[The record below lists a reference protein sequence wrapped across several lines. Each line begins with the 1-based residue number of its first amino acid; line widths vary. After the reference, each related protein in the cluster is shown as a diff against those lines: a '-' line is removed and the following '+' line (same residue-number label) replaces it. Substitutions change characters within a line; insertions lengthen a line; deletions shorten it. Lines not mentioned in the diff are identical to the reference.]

1 MTRTQVYLDDNAYIQ
16 AQLLAR
22 QMSVPTAALIR
33 KYVNQG
39 IKNDLGKRET
49 VRDSLM
55 RIAKHAYKGKDAPND
70 LSINHDDYLYGDK

>member
-39 IKNDLGKRET
+39 IKGDLNKRET
-49 VRDSLM
+49 ASDSLM
-55 RIAKHAYKGKDAPND
+55 RIAKHSYKGKGPTD
-70 LSINHDDYLYGDK
+70 LSTNHDDYLYGDKP

>member
-39 IKNDLGKRET
+39 IKGDLNKRET
-49 VRDSLM
+49 ASDSLM
-55 RIAKHAYKGKDAPND
+55 RIAKNAYKGKGPTD
-70 LSINHDDYLYGDK
+70 LSTNHDDYLYGDKP